1 MSFAMMIKLM
11 ETPGIHGFAFTSIF
25 LVRPALQDYSA
36 GRQKGSPGD
45 GTSGKGGPIG
55 NINGSGQANPGKEKG
70 ILAMKYSI
78 RFPKLTAA
86 FCMAASAVGISTAS
100 ANAQETPAMARQ
112 IQQREAAI
120 KPDDAAG
127 HQRMAQYLYNN
138 RLYDQAL
145 QQVNEA
151 LKINPN
157 FQNAQ
162 LLRNLIENQLR
173 RQSSTRNPSPAAQ
186 AANVSQMSTV
196 PTTSGQ
202 SLLTMKDVYKI
213 RFWQLQRHETAPI
226 EGKILHRRKTLMAF
240 WRKLILRNPMYQ
252 DRTMTRRDYEQFIS
266 PNNFNRQI
274 YLIRRL
280 GTPKYWDK
288 VQLKSDPQIMKIF
301 RTDIQP
307 IVLQSCGTIGC
318 HRGQNAPGFRI
329 YGDQGGNNTLKTY
342 TNFLTL
348 TRFRYKNMPLISQQN
363 PRMSLLLQYL
373 KPKELQAY
381 SHPGKIGPMPLK
393 FSETKVINWIES
405 LRYPPHSY
413 GIFNSPAATTR
424 ATAQGT
430 AGTPAK

>member
-1 MSFAMMIKLM
+1 M
-11 ETPGIHGFAFTSIF
+11 
-25 LVRPALQDYSA
+25 
-36 GRQKGSPGD
+36 
-45 GTSGKGGPIG
+45 
-55 NINGSGQANPGKEKG
+55 NN
-70 ILAMKYSI
+70 SI
-78 RFPKLTAA
+78 RFPVLTAA
-86 FCMAASAVGISTAS
+86 LCIVNAAMVISTPS

-151 LKINPN
+151 LKIKPN

-162 LLRNLIENQLR
+162 LLKNLIESALR
-173 RQSSTRNPSPAAQ
+173 RQTTTHNVPAKTQNVSSSTEPSAI
-186 AANVSQMSTV
+186 
-196 PTTSGQ
+196 PTSGGQ
-202 SLLTMKDVYKI
+202 SLLTINDVYKI

-226 EGKILHRRKTLMAF
+226 EGKILNRRKTLMAF
-240 WRKLILRNPMYQ
+240 WRNIILRNPIYQ
-252 DRTMTRRDYEQFIS
+252 NSTLTRRDYEQFIS
-266 PNNFNRQI
+266 PNNLNRQI

-280 GTPKYWDK
+280 GTTKYWDQ
-288 VQLKSDPQIMKIF
+288 VQIKSDPQVMKIF

-348 TRFRYKNMPLISQQN
+348 TRFKYENMPLISQHN

-381 SHPGKIGPMPLK
+381 SHPGKTGPAPLK
-393 FSETKVINWIES
+393 FSENKVITWIES
-405 LRYPPHSY
+405 LRYPPHRY
-413 GIFNSPAATTR
+413 GIMAHAAPMQSTAKAKT
-424 ATAQGT
+424 ATG
-430 AGTPAK
+430 AK